1 MTLSW
6 YLPFIS
12 EKTENIVIQSTEI
25 LTTHED
31 IQTKF
36 NEFIEYLKAEYS
48 EANYRLLFF
57 PDTLLPCC
65 YIHSKREKLKVI
77 QESIDNFQASLYFAV
92 IIDSQCGGYC
102 GYNPEFESL
111 SSDIWDSMSMEGL
124 MLDTLNEAIQELNIQ
139 SSSEVNVM
147 FGPTYDYKI
156 KQWTTRASIWVGY
169 TDPIMRHFLLARD
182 ESRVEVCYVNCI
194 AFPVQY
200 WSMTTHLLASYPDTA
215 KISRRG
221 WEKEIGIRIKLPED
235 LNGKPCSSCGSLG
248 PSIKSMFPDWNVPK
262 TWFLTAAHIFEYPE
276 TKFDYSF
283 ALQHREVLNC
293 MDKHVGRLISV
304 NKVQQL
310 AVVEVYSCNIN
321 DLKVKVTSNS
331 YIPCNRG
338 LGIHDFDILEQTKGW
353 ESEIYKSGATTGL
366 TNGTL
371 SSWGVRVNPNDKN
384 TPGAKSPF
392 IIVRKKDIKFSEEG
406 DSGSTVFFV
415 NDNNEAVVIGILEG
429 YWDFHFK
436 WHLSAVTP
444 FFLEDFK
451 KWIMELLNDTI
462 LINENTS
469 LDSEIDDSQESVDPS
484 KENHHIGENAIGW
497 GCRIN

>member
-1 MTLSW
+1 
-6 YLPFIS
+6 
-12 EKTENIVIQSTEI
+12 
-25 LTTHED
+25 
-31 IQTKF
+31 
-36 NEFIEYLKAEYS
+36 
-48 EANYRLLFF
+48 
-57 PDTLLPCC
+57 
-65 YIHSKREKLKVI
+65 
-77 QESIDNFQASLYFAV
+77 
-92 IIDSQCGGYC
+92 
-102 GYNPEFESL
+102 
-111 SSDIWDSMSMEGL
+111 
-124 MLDTLNEAIQELNIQ
+124 
-139 SSSEVNVM
+139 
-147 FGPTYDYKI
+147 
-156 KQWTTRASIWVGY
+156 
-169 TDPIMRHFLLARD
+169 
-182 ESRVEVCYVNCI
+182 
-194 AFPVQY
+194 
-200 WSMTTHLLASYPDTA
+200 MTTHLLASYPDTA

-371 SSWGVRVNPNDKN
+371 SSWGVRVNPNDEN
-384 TPGAKSPF
+384 NPGAKSPF
-392 IIVRKKDIKFSEEG
+392 IIVRKKNIKFSEEG

-429 YWDFHFK
+429 YWDYHFK

-451 KWIMELLNDTI
+451 KWIMDLNDTI
-462 LINENTS
+462 LRNENTS

-484 KENHHIGENAIGW
+484 QIGENAIGW

>member
-1 MTLSW
+1 M
-6 YLPFIS
+6 
-12 EKTENIVIQSTEI
+12 
-25 LTTHED
+25 
-31 IQTKF
+31 
-36 NEFIEYLKAEYS
+36 
-48 EANYRLLFF
+48 
-57 PDTLLPCC
+57 
-65 YIHSKREKLKVI
+65 
-77 QESIDNFQASLYFAV
+77 
-92 IIDSQCGGYC
+92 
-102 GYNPEFESL
+102 
-111 SSDIWDSMSMEGL
+111 
-124 MLDTLNEAIQELNIQ
+124 
-139 SSSEVNVM
+139 NVM
-147 FGPTYDYKI
+147 FGPTYELDYDA
-156 KQWTTRASIWVGY
+156 KQWTNRASIWVGY

-182 ESRVEVCYVNCI
+182 ESRVEVCYVNSI

-200 WSMTTHLLASYPDTA
+200 WSMTTHLLTRYSDTEITLRH
-215 KISRRG
+215 K
-221 WEKEIGIRIKLPED
+221 WESEIGIKCNVSEGHIRK
-235 LNGKPCSSCGSLG
+235 GSLG
-248 PSIKSMFPDWNVPK
+248 PSINSMFPDWNVPK
-262 TWFLTAAHIFEYPE
+262 TWFLIAAHIFEHPE

-338 LGIHDFDILEQTKGW
+338 LGIDDFDILGQKKAW
-353 ESEIYKSGATTGL
+353 DREIYKSGATTGL

-371 SSWGVRVNPNDKN
+371 SSWGVRVNPNDEN
-384 TPGAKSPF
+384 NPGAKSPF
-392 IIVRKKDIKFSEEG
+392 IIVRKKNIKFSEEG

-429 YWDFHFK
+429 YWDYHFK

-451 KWIMELLNDTI
+451 KWIMDLNDTI
-462 LINENTS
+462 LRNENTS

-484 KENHHIGENAIGW
+484 QIGENAIGW